1 MEKDKKGRKKVHRK
15 VMHGTTPEE
24 RFLEIHGMTI
34 KEWNEQQLKAKTGMT
49 PDERDEWYIKQVN
62 STTPFDFIKE
72 LYDTVTEDDIK
83 LVKDLQLLGL
93 KDGVINVLLHYV
105 AVFSKIGMVHALV
118 REMGENWHKEKI
130 LTVEKAI
137 VFVREEQSKQKDSA
151 EK

>member
-1 MEKDKKGRKKVHRK
+1 MDKDKKGRKKVHRI
-15 VMHGTTPEE
+15 VVHGKTPEE
-24 RFLEIHGMTI
+24 RFLELHGMTI
-34 KEWNEQQLKAKTGMT
+34 AEWNEQQFKAKTGMT
-49 PDERDEWYIKQVN
+49 TEEWYIKKIT

-105 AVFSKIGMVHALV
+105 AVFSRIGMVHELV
-118 REMGENWHKEKI
+118 REMGENWRNENI
-130 LTVEKAI
+130 VTVEKAI